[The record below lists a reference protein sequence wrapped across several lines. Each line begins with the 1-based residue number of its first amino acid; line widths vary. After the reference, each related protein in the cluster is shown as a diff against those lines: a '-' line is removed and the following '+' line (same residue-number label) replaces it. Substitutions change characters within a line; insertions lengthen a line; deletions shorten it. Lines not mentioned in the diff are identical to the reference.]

1 MESLNLTLAE
11 SLMIISPKSNGN
23 EMIKITLMDLLL
35 KKALK
40 IDILEQES
48 RFLKRRYDAIV
59 ISNGE
64 SSHDL
69 AFKPHEQLLM
79 DLIFKYG
86 ELDLKEFAKKL
97 YGTIRA
103 SDYMDMYIR
112 VPLVNEGYFE
122 RQRKMILALIPYN
135 TYVLTDKGD
144 ELKSKIMNL
153 LDEAEYLE
161 KWMREDLPHAKAY
174 LSVIGSHIL
183 LLKNYDIGDIKRFNK
198 KLSYIK
204 PESNTNDYYSY
215 YLYTVPFTYLDD
227 FDNLQSFDF
236 LDISLLDNFDSFDDF
251 FSDFDAG
258 SGDSGGDGGGDGGGG
273 D

>member
-1 MESLNLTLAE
+1 MESLNLTPAE

-40 IDILEQES
+40 IDIVEKES
-48 RFLKRRYDAIV
+48 EFLKRHHDNIV
-59 ISNGE
+59 VSNGE
-64 SSHDL
+64 SSFDL
-69 AFKPHEQLLM
+69 VFKPHEQLLM
-79 DLIFKYG
+79 DLIFKYT
-86 ELDLKEFAKKL
+86 ELDLKEFAKKI
-97 YGTIRA
+97 YRTIKA
-103 SDYMDMYIR
+103 SDYKDLYIR
-112 VPLVNEGYFE
+112 TPLVDEGYFE

-135 TYVLTDKGD
+135 TYILTDKGD
-144 ELKSKIMNL
+144 ELKSKIMSL
-153 LDEAEYLE
+153 LNEAEYLE
-161 KWMREDLPHAKAY
+161 KWMIEDLTRAKAY

-183 LLKNYDIGDIKRFNK
+183 LVESYNIEDIKKFNK

-204 PESNTNDYYSY
+204 PEFHISDYYNY
-215 YLYTVPFTYLDD
+215 YLYTVPFDYLDD

-236 LDISLLDNFDSFDDF
+236 LDITLMDNFDSFDDF

-258 SGDSGGDGGGDGGGG
+258 SGDSGGDGGGG

>member
-1 MESLNLTLAE
+1 MESLNLTPAE

-40 IDILEQES
+40 IDIAEQES
-48 RFLKRRYDAIV
+48 RFLKRHYDTIF

-64 SSHDL
+64 LSHDL
-69 AFKPHEQLLM
+69 KFKPHEQLLM
-79 DLIFKYG
+79 DLISEYG

-97 YGTIRA
+97 YGTIKA
-103 SDYMDMYIR
+103 SEYKDMYVR

-135 TYVLTDKGD
+135 TYVLTDKGE
-144 ELKSKIMNL
+144 ELKVKIMDL

-161 KWMREDLPHAKAY
+161 KWMREDLNRAKAY

-183 LLKNYDIGDIKRFNK
+183 LLKNYDIEYIKKFNK

-204 PESNTNDYYSY
+204 SESITSDYYNY
-215 YLYTVPFTYLDD
+215 YLYTVPFSYSDD

-236 LDISLLDNFDSFDDF
+236 LDISLLDNFDSFEEF
-251 FSDFDAG
+251 FSDFDAV
-258 SGDSGGDGGGDGGGG
+258 SGDFGGDDGGGG